1 MKPKLSVKV
10 AAAVAIL
17 AVESIESVRIY
28 HERRKEVNPIKK
40 ADKKGTMSKARG
52 DKIHAFGIKIHPR
65 VQPAGCLSVDFE
77 AQQACIEGRWQG
89 EEGGRAMQL
98 QPRAL
103 ALALAQALA
112 LELALALVLALAL
125 EIALAQH

>member
-1 MKPKLSVKV
+1 MKIKPKLSVKV
-10 AAAVAIL
+10 AAAVVFL
-17 AVESIESVRIY
+17 VVESVMIY
-28 HERRKEVNPIKK
+28 HERRKTVNPIKK
-40 ADKKGTMSKARG
+40 ADKKGTMSKAWG

-89 EEGGRAMQL
+89 EEAGRAMQL

-103 ALALAQALA
+103 ALAQALA
-112 LELALALVLALAL
+112 QVQALKLALALARARALS
-125 EIALAQH
+125 QH

>member
-1 MKPKLSVKV
+1 MKIKPKLSVKV

-17 AVESIESVRIY
+17 AVESIESVMIY
-28 HERRKEVNPIKK
+28 HERRKKVNPIKK

-98 QPRAL
+98 QPR
-103 ALALAQALA
+103 
-112 LELALALVLALAL
+112 V
-125 EIALAQH
+125 IAQH